1 MIFDNLNNLEALN
14 QFKEQLPE
22 GEKTA
27 ETDSDADSKK
37 TGSSQLPFSATGN
50 LRIWLERQKGNRVA
64 TLVKGFE
71 GTAPELDNL
80 AKALK
85 THCGVGGTA
94 KNGDIILQGDHR
106 EKVLVFLREQG
117 FQVKKAGG

>member
-1 MIFDNLNNLEALN
+1 MIFNNLEALN
-14 QFKEQLPE
+14 QLKAQLPE
-22 GEKTA
+22 GEQNA
-27 ETDSDADSKK
+27 ETEPVADKK
-37 TGSSQLPFSATGN
+37 KAVFSPQSN

-71 GTAPELDNL
+71 GATVELDNL

-85 THCGVGGTA
+85 SHCGVGGTA
-94 KNGDIILQGDHR
+94 KNGEIILQGDHR
-106 EKVLVFLREQG
+106 EKVFVFLREQG